1 MESCSDSIDIEPSKI
16 KLILNV
22 SKSIFKNFEK
32 TMRIIAE
39 TNDLEPPYPSK
50 NATFRLQLNEDQV
63 LPLGAA
69 ELEYFDDFSG
79 PEDVTFEIIKSC
91 HCVKC
96 NRHLKDPNDLGRIV
110 DLSNSLDWEKNENYQ
125 PVTSFTQRQLNHLRL
140 GYQPPR
146 RVSNLNL
153 IG

>member
-1 MESCSDSIDIEPSKI
+1 MSFGA
-16 KLILNV
+16 N
-22 SKSIFKNFEK
+22 IFKNFKK

-39 TNDLEPPYPSK
+39 TNDLEPPYPSA

-96 NRHLKDPNDLGRIV
+96 NRLGIHVPSGPSGPRTTWSDFLKFLLPW
-110 DLSNSLDWEKNENYQ
+110 S
-125 PVTSFTQRQLNHLRL
+125 
-140 GYQPPR
+140 
-146 RVSNLNL
+146 
-153 IG
+153 

>member
-1 MESCSDSIDIEPSKI
+1 
-16 KLILNV
+16 
-22 SKSIFKNFEK
+22 
-32 TMRIIAE
+32 MRIIAE
-39 TNDLEPPYPSK
+39 TNDLEPPYPST

-146 RVSNLNL
+146 MVFKLIQESRCGYLIL
-153 IG
+153 IGWGPQDGGAIEATSIWNRI

>member
-1 MESCSDSIDIEPSKI
+1 
-16 KLILNV
+16 
-22 SKSIFKNFEK
+22 
-32 TMRIIAE
+32 MRIIAE

-63 LPLGAA
+63 LPLGSA

-79 PEDVTFEIIKSC
+79 PEDVTFDIIKSC

-146 RVSNLNL
+146 HVFKLLLSKSPL
-153 IG
+153 IGLKLRRRYQYEN